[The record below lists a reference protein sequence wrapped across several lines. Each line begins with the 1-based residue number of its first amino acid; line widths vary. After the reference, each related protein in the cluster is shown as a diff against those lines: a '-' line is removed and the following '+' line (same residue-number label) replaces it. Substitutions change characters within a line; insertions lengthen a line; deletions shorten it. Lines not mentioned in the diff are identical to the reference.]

1 MLAILPEFSFS
12 GMESI
17 VLGAVALWLVLFK
30 IELLLFVVELLLLVF
45 SKVTAAAFS
54 VPKMMDN
61 ENIKPKT
68 NKIPLMVFS
77 SPIFGHI
84 IGISD

>member
-1 MLAILPEFSFS
+1 
-12 GMESI
+12 
-17 VLGAVALWLVLFK
+17 VLFK
-30 IELLLFVVELLLLVF
+30 IELPLFVVELLLLVF
-45 SKVTAAAFS
+45 SKVIAPPS
-54 VPKMMDN
+54 CVPKMMDD